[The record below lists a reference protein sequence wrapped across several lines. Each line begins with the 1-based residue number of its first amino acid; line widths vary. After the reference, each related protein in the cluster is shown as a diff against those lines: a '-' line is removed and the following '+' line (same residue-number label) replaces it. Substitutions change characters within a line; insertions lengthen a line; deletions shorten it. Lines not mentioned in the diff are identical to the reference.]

1 MNSLSNNEKYYQS
14 NSLDG
19 IDTITDTISST
30 SLLIDGTNFM
40 MADLDAGG
48 HNVKNMANG
57 IALDDAVT
65 LGQLVNNYVDLTSNQ
80 TIGGIKSFSNQVN
93 FNGVTK
99 TNLTLQDIPNG
110 TSRQAI
116 TTGTQTIT
124 GVKTWSN
131 SAIFNGNLTTNGP
144 NVNIQST
151 NFTVASTTITNLNNG
166 ATCNNKKISNVLD
179 PNLAQDVATKNYVD
193 THISNPN
200 YVLKT
205 GDVMTGNLTINNVLN
220 LNAGTAN
227 DIDVDSANET
237 NTYIRFGEAGATSDF
252 AYLRQI
258 GPSDSINLSFDFH
271 DNINDGQFLLRNV
284 RSSDNPDT
292 TRTFFTSSSIVTN
305 VYSNSFSVSS
315 STVTYLNNGA
325 NCGNKKLTNVLDPT
339 LAQDAATKNYVDT
352 QTSNPNYVLKTGDV
366 MTGNLG
372 IGPGIITPQRT
383 LDVDGNARIKTN
395 LDVSGNINL
404 KDGQSLYIGSADSVI
419 PYGFRVHYNTAAG
432 NVAVL
437 DFSGSSLFIRKKEG
451 ATDVIKFLIDANN
464 IKAYVPIV
472 PNAWSSCDLIQTKIL
487 NQSTSGTG
495 VNTIGAGGSSDWLF
509 PTITLKNTVI
519 TTSRIVINFDAPY
532 YLTGQ
537 GTDTIELNVY
547 DTTGGTGNFVYRKS
561 QYYDGNGGGGTRSSP
576 LFPFTFSHTPSQDT
590 SNVNRTYTI
599 SLTNRTN
606 DTLRLCQGVINNVVT
621 NLDYY
626 TIEIKEIKI

>member
-57 IALDDAVT
+57 VALDDAVT

-99 TNLTLQDIPNG
+99 TNLTLEDIPNG
-110 TSRQAI
+110 TTRQAI
-116 TTGTQTIT
+116 TTTTQTLT

-131 SAIFNGNLTTNGP
+131 SANFNGNLTTNGP

-151 NFTVASTTITNLNNG
+151 NFTVASTSVTNLNNG
-166 ATCNNKKISNVLD
+166 ANCN
-179 PNLAQDVATKNYVD
+179 
-193 THISNPN
+193 
-200 YVLKT
+200 
-205 GDVMTGNLTINNVLN
+205 
-220 LNAGTAN
+220 
-227 DIDVDSANET
+227 
-237 NTYIRFGEAGATSDF
+237 
-252 AYLRQI
+252 
-258 GPSDSINLSFDFH
+258 
-271 DNINDGQFLLRNV
+271 
-284 RSSDNPDT
+284 
-292 TRTFFTSSSIVTN
+292 
-305 VYSNSFSVSS
+305 
-315 STVTYLNNGA
+315 
-325 NCGNKKLTNVLDPT
+325 NKKLTNVLNPT

-352 QTSNPNYVLKTGDV
+352 QTSNPNYVLKTGDVMTGNLNMNTSNKIINVLNPTLAQDAATKNYVDTHTSNTNYVLKTGDV

-437 DFSGSSLFIRKKEG
+437 DFSGTSLFIRKKEG
-451 ATDVIKFLIDANN
+451 ATDVIKFLIDTNS

-495 VNTIGAGGSSDWLF
+495 INTIGPGGSSDWLF
-509 PTITLKNTVI
+509 PTITLKNTGI

-537 GTDTIELNVY
+537 GTDTLELNVY